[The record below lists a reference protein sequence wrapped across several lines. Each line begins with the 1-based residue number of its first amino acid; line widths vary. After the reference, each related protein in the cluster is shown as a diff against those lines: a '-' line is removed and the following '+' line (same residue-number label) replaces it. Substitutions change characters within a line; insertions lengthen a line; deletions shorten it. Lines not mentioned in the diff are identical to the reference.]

1 MFLGFRT
8 KSLAS
13 PDHRGD
19 MKTPSMSP
27 AKSLRAYGI
36 YGTGSMEGR
45 EGVLNEDEEGGGV
58 QRVVNRE
65 RKGAFEGIGGMGGI
79 GGSMG
84 PLLNGAWAYQT

>member
-1 MFLGFRT
+1 
-8 KSLAS
+8 
-13 PDHRGD
+13 
-19 MKTPSMSP
+19 MKTPFMSP

-45 EGVLNEDEEGGGV
+45 EGVTNEDEEGENM

-65 RKGAFEGIGGMGGI
+65 RKGAFEGVC

>member
-1 MFLGFRT
+1 MCVFVALRT

-13 PDHRGD
+13 PDHRSD
-19 MKTPSMSP
+19 MKTPFMSP

-36 YGTGSMEGR
+36 YGPGSMEGR
-45 EGVLNEDEEGGGV
+45 EGVTSEDEDGGSV
-58 QRVVNRE
+58 QRAANRE
-65 RKGAFEGIGGMGGI
+65 RKGAFEGI